1 MKIKRMIK
9 QLFCA
14 HKWECHAVSYSE
26 GTVSRYYQCPKC
38 GKRTKMVYAM
48 FLALYRCMDYGFS
61 ADMLVKLVKLVTE
74 VRYECKDDKKKLWK
88 ACQEE
93 TGINLM
99 EYERKGVIE

>member
-1 MKIKRMIK
+1 MRA
-9 QLFCA
+9 QQS
-14 HKWECHAVSYSE
+14 KWM
-26 GTVSRYYQCPKC
+26 GT
-38 GKRTKMVYAM
+38 MMEAAM

-74 VRYECKDDKKKLWK
+74 VRYEFKDDKKNLWK

>member
-38 GKRTKMVYAM
+38 GKRTKMVYGP
-48 FLALYRCMDYGFS
+48 Y
-61 ADMLVKLVKLVTE
+61 
-74 VRYECKDDKKKLWK
+74 
-88 ACQEE
+88 
-93 TGINLM
+93 
-99 EYERKGVIE
+99 RKGTI